1 MSDALTH
8 STKKLNGSSDVV
20 TALVRKKAVTSADV
34 AALRHEILEDRP
46 LSRIDIEALFTLDR
60 VARPQ
65 CDAWYQFLVEM
76 VTDHVVWDARPTGI
90 VDTAQAE
97 WLLRRVDASKTLSS
111 FAILVAI
118 LDEAHRVPHWFH
130 AAVRARAAAEW
141 AGRDLAND
149 RMAVPHAA

>member
-1 MSDALTH
+1 MTNALIR
-8 STKKLNGSSDVV
+8 STEELDGGPGVLM
-20 TALVRKKAVTSADV
+20 ALVRKKMVTADDV
-34 AALRHEILEDRP
+34 TALRRDVFADRP
-46 LSRIDIEALFTLDR
+46 LNRIDIEALFTLDR

-65 CDAWYQFLVEM
+65 GDAWSQFLVEV
-76 VTDHVVWDARPTGI
+76 VTDHVVWDARPTGV

-141 AGRDLAND
+141 AGRDLASD
-149 RMAVPHAA
+149 RIAVPHAA